1 MERAKQV
8 RRVDDCAAERRHDGR
23 AAERGEREGKRR
35 SRRRRAWR
43 AWPRRRVLRRWRGGE
58 GGGHLGGGANEGG
71 LQRLDED
78 QAAVVGVV
86 AGAAGGE
93 LGDVERREEAV
104 DVLARL
110 AWPDAQQCGEDDGQ
124 EEAAE
129 VDAARQVLGV
139 LLE

>member
-1 MERAKQV
+1 MNVKRAKQV
-8 RRVDDCAAERRHDGR
+8 RRVDDCAAERRRDGR

-35 SRRRRAWR
+35 CRRRRARR

-58 GGGHLGGGANEGG
+58 GSGHLGGGANEGG
-71 LQRLDED
+71 LQRLDEEE
-78 QAAVVGVV
+78 AAVVGVV

-110 AWPDAQQCGEDDGQ
+110 AWPDAQQCGEDDG
-124 EEAAE
+124 
-129 VDAARQVLGV
+129 
-139 LLE
+139 